1 MSVPVKSILGL
12 LLLLDHDSEVVP
24 HEPGAHLQHLV
35 WLGGGQQD
43 DLGLLV
49 LILGHIV
56 YLHPSAQHVGGLV
69 LDELADVAVIPGTN
83 GSLIIGTMVNMG
95 TCVGMSQLRMTST
108 GIWVTFSTLSG
119 MV

>member
-83 GSLIIGTMVNMG
+83 GSLIIGTMVDMG
-95 TCVGMSQLRMTST
+95 TCVGMSQLRMKST
-108 GIWVTFSTLSG
+108 GLWVTFSTMSG